1 MRAITLLVC
10 LLLSSLAIYATDN
23 YSAYWQK
30 ANAAYKLKD
39 YDSAAHYYE
48 KIATAHPADY
58 EVYYNLGNT
67 YYKLNRIGN
76 AVLNYQRGLQLN
88 PSDKNLQ
95 DNLLLAQSRI
105 PGRIVEI
112 QDIFFVQWW
121 QSITA
126 ASAANTWAIVTLI
139 LFFVLIGYA
148 ILNRLG
154 KIPFSLP
161 FQAKAGGWVLLTV
174 FIVMSFVAAMR
185 KADSHLAVVMTNS
198 QMMDKPQMGKSQPV
212 PEGTTIKLTGDV
224 TKGEWHEVILP
235 DGKTG
240 WMHKTD
246 FVEI

>member
-1 MRAITLLVC
+1 MRALALLVC
-10 LLLSSLAIYATDN
+10 LLLSSVAMHAADN
-23 YSAYWQK
+23 YGTYWQK
-30 ANAAYKLKD
+30 ANAAYKQKN

-48 KIATAHPADY
+48 QIASAKPADY

-67 YYKLNRIGN
+67 YYKLNRIGD

-88 PSDKNLQ
+88 PSDKKLQ

-105 PGRIVEI
+105 AGRIVEI
-112 QDIFFVQWW
+112 EDIFFIRWW
-121 QSITA
+121 KSLTA
-126 ASAANTWAIVTLI
+126 ASAANTWATVTLI
-139 LFFVLIGYA
+139 LFLLLIGYA

-154 KIPFSLP
+154 KAPFSLP
-161 FQAKAGGWVLLTV
+161 FQAKAGGWVILIL
-174 FIVMSFVAAMR
+174 FIVISFVAAMR
-185 KADSHLAVVMTNS
+185 KADSHMAVIMNNS
-198 QMMDKPQMGKSQPV
+198 QMMDKPPMGKSQPV
-212 PEGTTIKLTGDV
+212 PEGTTIKLTGEI

>member
-1 MRAITLLVC
+1 MRAIALLVC
-10 LLLSSLAIYATDN
+10 LLLSPVAMHAVGN
-23 YSAYWQK
+23 YGAYWQK
-30 ANAAYKLKD
+30 ANAAYKQKN

-48 KIATAHPADY
+48 QIAKAKPADY

-67 YYKLNRIGN
+67 YYKLNRIGE

-112 QDIFFVQWW
+112 QDIFFVRWW
-121 QSITA
+121 KSMTA
-126 ASAANTWAIVTLI
+126 ASAADTWAIVSLV
-139 LFFVLIGYA
+139 LFLLMIGYA

-154 KIPFSLP
+154 KAPFSLP
-161 FQAKAGGWVLLTV
+161 FQAKAGGWMLLTL
-174 FIVMSFVAAMR
+174 FIIISFVAAMR
-185 KADSHLAVVMTNS
+185 KADSHMAVVMINS
-198 QMMDKPQMGKSQPV
+198 NMQDKPGNGKSQNI
-212 PEGTTIKLTGDV
+212 PEGTTIQLMGSNANGK
-224 TKGEWHEVILP
+224 WHEVILP

-240 WMHKTD
+240 WMLKTD

>member
-1 MRAITLLVC
+1 MRALALLVC
-10 LLLSSLAIYATDN
+10 LLLSSVAMHAADN
-23 YSAYWQK
+23 YGAYWQK
-30 ANAAYKLKD
+30 ANAAYKQKN

-48 KIATAHPADY
+48 QIASAKPADY

-67 YYKLNRIGN
+67 YYKLNRIGD

-88 PSDKNLQ
+88 PSDKNIQ

-105 PGRIVEI
+105 AGRIVEI
-112 QDIFFVQWW
+112 EDIFFVRWW
-121 QSITA
+121 KSLTA
-126 ASAANTWAIVTLI
+126 ASAANTWATVTLI
-139 LFFVLIGYA
+139 LFLLLIGYA

-154 KIPFSLP
+154 KAPFSLP
-161 FQAKAGGWVLLTV
+161 FQAKAGGWVLLV
-174 FIVMSFVAAMR
+174 LFITISFVAAMH
-185 KADSHLAVVMTNS
+185 KADSHMAVVMNNS
-198 QMMDKPQMGKSQPV
+198 QMMDKPPMGKSQPV
-212 PEGTTIKLTGDV
+212 PEGTTIKLTGEI